1 LKLAA
6 GVTAL
11 HRGGQTVSGAKADG
25 IKFFRRLLR
34 RKDDT
39 PVLVQF
45 RGALTREILLTERLR
60 VKAVIVTVSL
70 LVAVVT
76 ILHFT
81 APSVF
86 DRISHGR
93 FDLVPQYKVYLG
105 FLLFEFAVLYLLARR
120 LKMHS
125 DVPVARRYLS
135 ALIETSLPTYLL
147 YLHMNWMGS
156 EQALGYTAPLGYFL
170 FIVLSTLRLD
180 FWLSAFTGF
189 VAAAE
194 LLAMAMLYRP
204 AGFATE
210 PPSELGVELIRSV
223 MFLIGGI
230 LAGSVGVQLR
240 HQFEASIAAASA
252 RDRITN
258 LFGQH
263 VSPEVVERLL
273 AQGEDSSGDIRRVA
287 VMFVDFRSFTAGA
300 RMRSPR
306 EVVERLDGAFAILVD
321 ILDRHG
327 GIVNKFLGDGFLAL
341 FGAPIETADAA
352 QHAVAAAREML
363 AANDRVNGATSWPL
377 RIGIGIHLG
386 EVVAGNIGSPRRKE
400 YTVIGDTV
408 NFASRLESLNKEFNS
423 QLLIS
428 SAVCEAL
435 GEAGR
440 EAVSLGQV
448 AIKGYDQPM
457 AVWQLG

>member
-1 LKLAA
+1 
-6 GVTAL
+6 
-11 HRGGQTVSGAKADG
+11 VSGAKADG

>member
-1 LKLAA
+1 
-6 GVTAL
+6 
-11 HRGGQTVSGAKADG
+11 
-25 IKFFRRLLR
+25 
-34 RKDDT
+34 
-39 PVLVQF
+39 
-45 RGALTREILLTERLR
+45 
-60 VKAVIVTVSL
+60 
-70 LVAVVT
+70 
-76 ILHFT
+76 
-81 APSVF
+81 
-86 DRISHGR
+86 
-93 FDLVPQYKVYLG
+93 
-105 FLLFEFAVLYLLARR
+105 
-120 LKMHS
+120 
-125 DVPVARRYLS
+125 
-135 ALIETSLPTYLL
+135 
-147 YLHMNWMGS
+147 MNWMGS

-440 EAVSLGQV
+440 DAVSLGQV

>member
-1 LKLAA
+1 
-6 GVTAL
+6 
-11 HRGGQTVSGAKADG
+11 VSGAKADG

-125 DVPVARRYLS
+125 DVPVARRYIS

-440 EAVSLGQV
+440 DAVSLGQV